1 MPHTQSGRAGS
12 LQGHEVNVDAWAA
25 SWAMSGRVIPLPPA
39 SMGPCSTETGQ
50 SLQNPDGQ
58 LCKPP
63 LAETRPSGHLQLGRP
78 AASLP
83 ETPRG
88 LGAQPGWVTLQQ
100 GLSAGH
106 GVLALFP
113 SQGGDAERPSS
124 FSWKRGKL
132 AHG

>member
-1 MPHTQSGRAGS
+1 MQSGRAES

-39 SMGPCSTETGQ
+39 SMGPCSTETGE

-100 GLSAGH
+100 GLSVGH
-106 GVLALFP
+106 GVLAPFP
-113 SQGGDAERPSS
+113 SQGGDAEAQLL
-124 FSWKRGKL
+124 FLEEGKASPRL
-132 AHG
+132 TL

>member
-1 MPHTQSGRAGS
+1 MPRQLPGPCQAGS
-12 LQGHEVNVDAWAA
+12 SRFLLLPLGPAA
-25 SWAMSGRVIPLPPA
+25 LRRDRAFRIQMDNCANCVS
-39 SMGPCSTETGQ
+39 
-50 SLQNPDGQ
+50 
-58 LCKPP
+58 KPP
-63 LAETRPSGHLQLGRP
+63 LAETRPSGHLQLGKP

-124 FSWKRGKL
+124 FSSKRGEL